1 MLRVLST
8 EGGQEVKA
16 AERLRQEGPWV
27 GWKMKEGGQGG
38 GRGKFHRK
46 SQI

>member
-1 MLRVLST
+1 MLKST
-8 EGGQEVKA
+8 IYKGGLEVKA
-16 AERLRQEGPWV
+16 VKRLRREGPWV